1 MPTPPAP
8 EQRHQDPAFVRGV
21 FDRIAHRYD
30 LTNTLLCAGC
40 DAWWRR
46 HTAKLLA
53 GWNPREIL
61 DLATGSGVLADVV
74 QRWNPD
80 ARIVGAD
87 FSQPMLREAWTE
99 RGQRRLVVADAL
111 RLPFR
116 NDSFDAVTVAFG
128 LRNMASWPGALTEIK
143 RVLRPGG
150 HVVVLDFS
158 LPGGWLREPY
168 RFYLHRILPRLAGMI
183 SREREGYEYLAE
195 SIEGFPSGAAM
206 TEMLE
211 TVGFERASAAP
222 LTAGIVSLYTA
233 EKPGSQTRAGG
244 AETALIP
251 SSSGY

>member
-1 MPTPPAP
+1 MPPPPAP

-21 FDRIAHRYD
+21 FDRIASRYD
-30 LTNTLLCAGC
+30 VTNTLLCGGC
-40 DAWWRR
+40 DSGWRR
-46 HTAKLLA
+46 RTAKLLA
-53 GWNPREIL
+53 RWNPREIL

-74 QRWNPD
+74 QRWNPE

-87 FSQPMLREAWTE
+87 FSQPMLRQAWDV

-111 RLPFR
+111 SLPFR
-116 NDSFDAVTVAFG
+116 DASFDVVTVAFG
-128 LRNMASWPGALTEIK
+128 LRNMASWPAALAEMK

-168 RFYLHRILPRLAGMI
+168 RFYLHRILPRLAGLI

-206 TEMLE
+206 TALLAA
-211 TVGFERASAAP
+211 VGFERATSAP

-233 EKPGSQTRAGG
+233 EK
-244 AETALIP
+244 I
-251 SSSGY
+251 